1 MVWGVIKNL
10 VGIFLSQYYTELKSY
25 HADCQI
31 KSLWNYLKEPQSMIS
46 RLIWTMYI
54 YSSEAIPVYSI
65 FKIQIICYSMA
76 HHQSKLTLID
86 FRWAMMK
93 ETDVVYLSVK

>member
-54 YSSEAIPVYSI
+54 YS
-65 FKIQIICYSMA
+65 F
-76 HHQSKLTLID
+76 
-86 FRWAMMK
+86 
-93 ETDVVYLSVK
+93 